1 MAHLS
6 GTALTLQY
14 AALRW
19 LPGAQALAE
28 QWVFPGGSERNEAF
42 YRPWVSGL
50 AELGLA
56 DWQQRLLHDPQT
68 SGGLLI
74 AVAAEQAP
82 ALLGRLH
89 AAGEAAHLI
98 GSVGPGAGEIQLV

>member
-6 GTALTLQY
+6 GTAFTLRY
-14 AALRW
+14 AALPW
-19 LPGAQALAE
+19 LPGVMTLAE

-42 YRPWVSGL
+42 YGPWVSGL

-74 AVAAEQAP
+74 AVASEHVQD
-82 ALLGRLH
+82 LVTRLQ
-89 AAGEAAHLI
+89 AAGEAARLI
-98 GSVGPGAGEIQLV
+98 GSVGPGAGSIHLG